1 VEVNVANRRRAPQ
14 LHVTPSLDAPR
25 EAAAIAPRLRA
36 SWQRSERYGVPAD
49 EVQPVF
55 TGSVDTDSLL
65 YKCGREVLQGLQV
78 TLANEPVSLMITDSD
93 GLVLSRLSHDASM
106 DRSLDRVHLAPGF
119 YFAER
124 NAGTS
129 GLGLALADRTPSLVR
144 GGEHYCTGLRGYTCA
159 AVPVLDPMTGELAGS
174 VNLTTWSDSS
184 SGLLLALA
192 QAAAGNTSALMLA
205 RATGRTVRP
214 APRGEVF
221 RVYTDRFQRLDEACP
236 SLSPSWTN
244 ALSEARAAL
253 SQGRIVAVVGEPG
266 AGKTALV
273 SLARREIRAR
283 ERILNARPPAPEDVD
298 AWLTLW
304 TPELEKDSTCVIVSG
319 VDALPAWAA
328 TELARMFT
336 AVQRRDVETVPER
349 LPPFVLTAERYSA
362 IPEALT
368 PVVDTVV
375 EVPALRFRPDDILP
389 LAHHFAHQDRGRAIT
404 FTPPA
409 TRALT
414 SYTWPDNVKQL
425 RRVVRD
431 AAARTEVVDAQHLPA
446 EVFTGTGHRLSR
458 LQTLERDEIV
468 RCLTNQ
474 GTTMVRAAV
483 ELGMGRATLYRKIAQ
498 YDIKVPRRA
507 QHPRS

>member
-1 VEVNVANRRRAPQ
+1 MENRRAAPQ
-14 LHVTPSLDAPR
+14 GRSTPSFDARR
-25 EAAAIAPRLRA
+25 ETAAIAPRLRA
-36 SWQRSERYGVPAD
+36 SWQRSERYGVPED

-65 YKCGREVLQGLQV
+65 YESGREVLQGLQA

-93 GLVLSRLSHDASM
+93 GLVLCRLSPDASM
-106 DRSLDRVHLAPGF
+106 NRSLDGVYLAPGF

-159 AVPVLDPMTGELAGS
+159 AVPVLDPLTGELAGS

-184 SGLLLALA
+184 SELLLALA

-205 RATGRTVRP
+205 RATGRTVRR

-221 RVYTDRFQRLDEACP
+221 RVYTDRVQRLDEACP

-244 ALSEARAAL
+244 ALSEARMAL
-253 SQGRIVAVVGEPG
+253 SRGRTVAVVGEPG
-266 AGKTALV
+266 AGKTTLV
-273 SLARREIRAR
+273 SLARRDIQAR
-283 ERILNARPPAPEDVD
+283 ERILNARPPAPDDVD

-304 TPELEKDSTCVIVSG
+304 APELEKDGTCVIVSG
-319 VDALPAWAA
+319 VDTLPAWAA
-328 TELARMFT
+328 TELARIFA
-336 AVQRRDVETVPER
+336 AVPRKDAESGPGR
-349 LPPFVLTAERYSA
+349 LRPFVLTAERYSA
-362 IPEALT
+362 IPEALS
-368 PVVDTVV
+368 PLVDTVV

-389 LAHHFAHQDRGRAIT
+389 LAHHFARHDRGRAIT
-404 FTPPA
+404 FTAPA
-409 TRALT
+409 ARALT
-414 SYTWPDNVKQL
+414 SCAWPDNVKQL

-431 AAARTEVVDAQHLPA
+431 AAARTDVVDIQHLPA
-446 EVFTGTGHRLSR
+446 EVFTDAGPGHRLSR
-458 LQTLERDEIV
+458 LQALERDEIV
-468 RCLTNQ
+468 RCLIKQ
-474 GTTMVRAAV
+474 GTTMVQAAV

-498 YDIKVPRRA
+498 YDIKVPTRT
-507 QHPRS
+507 QYPRS